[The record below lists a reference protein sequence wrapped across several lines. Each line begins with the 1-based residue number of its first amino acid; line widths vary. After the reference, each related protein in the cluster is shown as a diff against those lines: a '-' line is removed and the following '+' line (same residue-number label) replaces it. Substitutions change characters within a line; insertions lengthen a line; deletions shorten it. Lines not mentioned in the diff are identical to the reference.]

1 MNELIDL
8 GHLVEELR
16 STAGLDAH
24 AFDGQVII
32 TLPCSYDQLILS
44 PGRSTASPKIFWQQ
58 RTSIG
63 GATGKSGFLD
73 WPSQSR
79 PLIDFAIYYAYS
91 LDEYGPQYRAVLEA
105 LRGRGLDAQLQPA
118 DGGGYLIRIPLH
130 ADGYL
135 LIGAGEALPPRLEQ
149 VTGWHVQHHI
159 DGDVQ
164 AVVYDSMPEN
174 RGRGGL
180 IGGPDINRMA
190 DSVARYVSELLVR
203 YGGPSPLGAPRRG
216 ETSPGTLAWL
226 LQELVALPPHLGQ
239 ATTDGGALITIAAQD
254 GSGAV
259 TVAVPPVV
267 VNRISAMVLAE
278 ITASQAIG
286 R

>member
-1 MNELIDL
+1 MIELIDVGDL
-8 GHLVEELR
+8 AEELR
-16 STAGLDAH
+16 STVGLDAH
-24 AFDGQVII
+24 AFGGQLII

-44 PGRSTASPKIFWQQ
+44 PGRTATIPKIFWQQ

-63 GATGKSGFLD
+63 AATGRSGFLD

-79 PLIDFAIYYAYS
+79 PLIDFALSYAYS
-91 LDEYGPQYRAVLEA
+91 LDEFGPQYRVVLEA

-118 DGGGYLIRIPLH
+118 DGGGYLIHIPVH
-130 ADGYL
+130 GDGYL
-135 LIGAGEALPPRLEQ
+135 LIGAGEALPPRLDQ
-149 VTGWHVQHHI
+149 VSGWHVQHHM
-159 DGDVQ
+159 DGEVH
-164 AVVYDSMPEN
+164 AVVYDSMPES

-180 IGGPDINRMA
+180 IGGPDVNRMA

-216 ETSPGTLAWL
+216 ETAPGTLAWL
-226 LQELVALPPHLGQ
+226 LQELVALPPHIGR
-239 ATTDGGALITIAAQD
+239 TTAVGGALITIAAPD

-259 TVAVPPVV
+259 TIPVPPVV

-278 ITASQAIG
+278 VTASQAIG